1 MLLTRLARLA
11 VNWQSINRA
20 IKWAICHWR
29 QSAASGANR
38 KTLFA
43 RQELFFLM
51 YLKFC
56 LICVINLRKKDLY
69 YKSKLI

>member
-1 MLLTRLARLA
+1 LAKQLNGRFA
-11 VNWQSINRA
+11 IGSIDKA

-51 YLKFC
+51 TLKQKN
-56 LICVINLRKKDLY
+56 INLKNFLNEII
-69 YKSKLI
+69 LHL